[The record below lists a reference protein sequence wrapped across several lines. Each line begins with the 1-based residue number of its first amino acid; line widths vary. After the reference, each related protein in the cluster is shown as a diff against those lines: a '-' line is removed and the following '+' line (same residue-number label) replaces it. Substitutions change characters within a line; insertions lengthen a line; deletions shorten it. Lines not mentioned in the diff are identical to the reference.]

1 MQSSI
6 AFTCS
11 IIVAL
16 MSLPPSVIAAGVAAH
31 EDKCHAFLSPR
42 CACMQQQNHFQHSDF
57 SSFYVIL
64 NSEQTA
70 WFGSDRQ
77 S

>member
-1 MQSSI
+1 
-6 AFTCS
+6 
-11 IIVAL
+11 
-16 MSLPPSVIAAGVAAH
+16 MSLPPSVIAARVAAH

-57 SSFYVIL
+57 SSFYVIR